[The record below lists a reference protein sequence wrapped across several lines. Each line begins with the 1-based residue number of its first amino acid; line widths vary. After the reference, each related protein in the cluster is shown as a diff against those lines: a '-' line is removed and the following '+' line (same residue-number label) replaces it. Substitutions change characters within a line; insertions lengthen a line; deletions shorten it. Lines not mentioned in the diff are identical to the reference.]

1 MKRIFEDDNV
11 VTKISPRVYT
21 DRDLL
26 PRIRRV
32 HLSRISILMLI
43 IILDAIMVATFCA
56 AANPHRVGEIVAWV
70 IR

>member
-1 MKRIFEDDNV
+1 MKRRLEDDYV

-26 PRIRRV
+26 PRRRRI
-32 HLSRISILMLI
+32 HLPGIAEAVIVALLMLI
-43 IILDAIMVATFCA
+43 VVATFCA